1 MKYLTVFFFLFCLLT
16 IKSQETSTLFNR
28 SNLSLFNPSYTGIDG
43 SLASLSTRSQWSGVE
58 DAPRVNSFIYHFHKK
73 KKVNLGIVIQ
83 NDKVFIENK
92 TYLVFNYNYNL
103 KLSEDRILYLG
114 LKAGGYYNDIN
125 INEISDKRIFNT
137 YNPALKPVESYINP
151 VFGLGF
157 NYVAPNYFLGIG
169 MPNLL
174 KTRGTRILV
183 NLSPQRVIIHI
194 FILLWV
200 VQ

>member
-1 MKYLTVFFFLFCLLT
+1 M
-16 IKSQETSTLFNR
+16 
-28 SNLSLFNPSYTGIDG
+28 
-43 SLASLSTRSQWSGVE
+43 
-58 DAPRVNSFIYHFHKK
+58 
-73 KKVNLGIVIQ
+73 
-83 NDKVFIENK
+83 
-92 TYLVFNYNYNL
+92 
-103 KLSEDRILYLG
+103 YLG